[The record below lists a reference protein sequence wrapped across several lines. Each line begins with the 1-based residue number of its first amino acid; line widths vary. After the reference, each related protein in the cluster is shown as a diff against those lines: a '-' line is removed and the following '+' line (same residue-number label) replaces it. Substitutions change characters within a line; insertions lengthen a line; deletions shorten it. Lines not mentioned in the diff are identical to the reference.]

1 MRRTVQLTTVDSSQL
16 TDDVIVDRFDVALE
30 RSSVFCVD
38 WDVVAVTLFFDV
50 SDDVDDDDAD
60 VDAFLTLKVFALFAT
75 VDPKGI
81 EKWFN

>member
-1 MRRTVQLTTVDSSQL
+1 MQLTTVDSSQL
-16 TDDVIVDRFDVALE
+16 TDDVIVDRLDVALD